1 MVEVCPWLALY
12 DSLPCA
18 GMSYIA
24 AVFLLVM
31 DTYHAFQCL
40 CNVVN
45 SHLYTSAAAVA
56 TLHTCC
62 YTRCL
67 TLFAGTATT
76 SLCHSYFDVFR
87 LDAPR
92 MTKHL
97 LVYEALFAQHMPT
110 LYEHLK
116 ELEVTTQ
123 MYLLDWYGT
132 NPCGRC

>member
-1 MVEVCPWLALY
+1 MHFSACATSSTPTCTQALLL
-12 DSLPCA
+12 LPPYTPVA
-18 GMSYIA
+18 NT
-24 AVFLLVM
+24 L
-31 DTYHAFQCL
+31 CL
-40 CNVVN
+40 K
-45 SHLYTSAAAVA
+45 
-56 TLHTCC
+56 
-62 YTRCL
+62 
-67 TLFAGTATT
+67 LFAGTAT
-76 SLCHSYFDVFR
+76 SLCHRYFDVFR

-132 NPCGRC
+132 NPCR